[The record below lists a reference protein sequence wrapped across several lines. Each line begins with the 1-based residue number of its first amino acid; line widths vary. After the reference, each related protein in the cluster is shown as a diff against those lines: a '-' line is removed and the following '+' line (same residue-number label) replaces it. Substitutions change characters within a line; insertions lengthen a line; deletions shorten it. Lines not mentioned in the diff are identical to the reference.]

1 MDLSLE
7 SDLYEPC
14 IGDDG
19 NYSDYLPPLS
29 KFKNG
34 LKCSCG
40 ARKDHIFDTRQSF
53 AGHIKTKTHMKW
65 LTDLN
70 TNKMNFF
77 TECEKLKEVVNSQK
91 LIIAQ
96 MEKDITIFKKEISI
110 KSKTIDILTEQIT
123 NKNAIDIDLISFD

>member
-1 MDLSLE
+1 
-7 SDLYEPC
+7 
-14 IGDDG
+14 
-19 NYSDYLPPLS
+19 
-29 KFKNG
+29 
-34 LKCSCG
+34 
-40 ARKDHIFDTRQSF
+40 
-53 AGHIKTKTHMKW
+53 MKW